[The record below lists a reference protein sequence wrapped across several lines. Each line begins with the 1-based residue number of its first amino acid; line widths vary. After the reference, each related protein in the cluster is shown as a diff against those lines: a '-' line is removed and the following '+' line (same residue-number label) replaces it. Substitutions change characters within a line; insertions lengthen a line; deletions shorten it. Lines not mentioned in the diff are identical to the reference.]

1 MALGNSW
8 ISELC
13 VIHAINLYMKKI
25 ILSIIAVAVLL
36 GGAIAA
42 YFYFQ
47 QQQPKPEAVQIEEQA
62 PPLEVL
68 PEPPEPVKRQVLD
81 TPLENP
87 ELPQLETSD
96 SFMLDALAG
105 LVENKSLMSI
115 FRTEQLIHHF
125 VATIDNLPN
134 ERAPMRTMPIA
145 PARGKFIIAENE
157 GAMTISPKNKARYA
171 LYVKFAEEI
180 DPKKLVELYVRLY
193 PLFQQSYEEL
203 GYPDKYFNDRMMVVL
218 DNLLA
223 APEIKEPV
231 KLVQP
236 KYYYLY
242 ADPDLEARSI
252 GQRILMRIGSDNE
265 MIIKTKL
272 KEIKQ
277 ELILHMHEK
286 EI

>member
-1 MALGNSW
+1 
-8 ISELC
+8 
-13 VIHAINLYMKKI
+13 MKKI

-36 GGAIAA
+36 GGSIAA

-47 QQQPKPEAVQIEEQA
+47 QEQPKPEAVQIEEQA

-218 DNLLA
+218 ANLLA

>member
-1 MALGNSW
+1 
-8 ISELC
+8 
-13 VIHAINLYMKKI
+13 LYMKTSTFG
-25 ILSIIAVAVLL
+25 SIAAAVLL

-47 QQQPKPEAVQIEEQA
+47 QEPPKPEPVQIEEQA
-62 PPLEVL
+62 PPIAM
-68 PEPPEPVKRQVLD
+68 PEPPAPVKRQVLD
-81 TPLENP
+81 TPSENT

-96 SFMLDALAG
+96 SFILDALAD

-115 FRTEQLIHHF
+115 FRMEQLIHNF
-125 VATIDNLPN
+125 VATVDNLPN

-145 PARGKFIIAENE
+145 PAQGKFIMTENE
-157 GAMTISPKNKARYA
+157 GTMLISPKNKTRYA

-242 ADPDLEARSI
+242 ADPDLEARSV

-277 ELILHMHEK
+277 ELILRMHEK